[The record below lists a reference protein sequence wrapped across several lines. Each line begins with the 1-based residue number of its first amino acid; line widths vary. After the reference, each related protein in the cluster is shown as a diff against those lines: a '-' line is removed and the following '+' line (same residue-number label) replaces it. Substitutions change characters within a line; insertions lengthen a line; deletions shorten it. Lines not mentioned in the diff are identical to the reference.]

1 MNIQELQSERDA
13 LQNRLRGIIQKE
25 LDQFQNNTG
34 VGVNSVSTYLVS
46 FQAISGAKATYI
58 INKVQVDLDI

>member
-13 LQNRLRGIIQKE
+13 LQKRLRSIIQSE
-25 LDQFQNNTG
+25 LDQFQNKTG

-46 FQAISGAKATYI
+46 FQAISGTKATYI

>member
-13 LQNRLRGIIQKE
+13 LQNRLRSIIQEE
-25 LDQFQNNTG
+25 LDQFQNKTG
-34 VGVNSVSTYLVS
+34 VGVNSVMSYLVS
-46 FQAISGAKATYI
+46 FQTISGTKATYI